1 MINYKKINFSI
12 SKILELAESLS
23 KLNKEELKYLKT
35 AIEIKLKLDE
45 LEQLEKR
52 WNNMQ
57 INVNTDLDE
66 ELKKTEQILTNLKLI
81 EDKSKALQF
90 ITIRDLE
97 KLLGCSNAIA
107 QEYFNL
113 PDFPATDFPKEKKA
127 EINAVRLFFSVPRR
141 KKEMRW

>member
-52 WNNMQ
+52 W
-57 INVNTDLDE
+57 LY
-66 ELKKTEQILTNLKLI
+66 
-81 EDKSKALQF
+81 
-90 ITIRDLE
+90 
-97 KLLGCSNAIA
+97 
-107 QEYFNL
+107 EY
-113 PDFPATDFPKEKKA
+113 
-127 EINAVRLFFSVPRR
+127 I
-141 KKEMRW
+141 